1 MAVFYGPRLTD
12 LLREKNT
19 PDLRASS
26 FSQAAFLLMVILVSR
41 RMVILSV
48 TPVVV
53 VLWDRRLEFSSLTL
67 FYV

>member
-1 MAVFYGPRLTD
+1 MVLHTD
-12 LLREKNT
+12 NTQSVSEHYLSVSHLLREKNT

-26 FSQAAFLLMVILVSR
+26 FSQAAFLLMVILVSS

-53 VLWDRRLEFSSLTL
+53 ALAQEDTV
-67 FYV
+67 

>member
-1 MAVFYGPRLTD
+1 MSHSLTHSLTH

-19 PDLRASS
+19 PDWRASS
-26 FSQAAFLLMVILVSR
+26 FSQAAFLLMVILVSS

-53 VLWDRRLEFSSLTL
+53 VLNRRIQISSLTL
-67 FYV
+67 FYI

>member
-12 LLREKNT
+12 LLREKKT

-26 FSQAAFLLMVILVSR
+26 LSQAAFLLMVILVSR

-53 VLWDRRLEFSSLTL
+53 VLQQKTR
-67 FYV
+67 V